1 MNFKKF
7 QKSKLKISSHSFF
20 PKSNKINK
28 TFYMTEVNEMSNI
41 LKNYYNYELPTKT
54 YFHKNK
60 RKNKVPYNIKNMKYN
75 QDVKEYS
82 PYKEKEKNKEK
93 EKEKEKEKK
102 ERIKEECDNK
112 IYKYSYEYLIQ
123 FQTWEKS
130 NQIDLLTESL
140 LNHIDQMEKYLKE
153 IDKKEKKY
161 IKSKS
166 NNSICNT
173 SISSSSSI
181 INASLE
187 TWGRKDY
194 TKETKV
200 AEENKIK
207 LKEYDEK
214 DIIKKELRELLNKL
228 TKDNYEFLKDKIL
241 EIIKDKIENQEKFLD
256 IIFIKAIKEKS
267 YSELYANLCKYLNKK
282 LPQKSNKTKKEK
294 IKNISSVFRDK
305 LIDKCKKILKSK
317 NYEEYIK
324 EEDQQEKIIKLK
336 KIILGNTNFLTE
348 LVKIKMLSKK
358 SIIDCINYLFERY
371 EKDSDKILK
380 TIFIESIIL
389 FTDKLGTLIHSE
401 KTNKKKEEIN
411 KHKQEIEE
419 IFKKLEKIKDDKE
432 LPGHIIYLIINLI
445 EKKKNNFKESQYEK
459 YIRAKSKQELEEEL
473 ISKDNEKEKKENEQE
488 NIKQEII
495 EKIKKDL
502 NEYKDFIEDEGN
514 SKNYNWEITT
524 DLYDVKLRSID
535 DILEGYIVSSGDFI
549 EQESN
554 IKYAKDYI
562 KEFIGFYHKNL
573 NEEEINNLR
582 KRIFNLLTIVID
594 IAFETPKIY
603 DIYAYVMYILIQN
616 NVLKKEDIDNKFK
629 EKSNKKDINLDFYKN
644 IEEYLNSYL
653 KTKEKN

>member
-1 MNFKKF
+1 MSNKMNFKKS

-82 PYKEKEKNKEK
+82 PYKEKVKNK

-214 DIIKKELRELLNKL
+214 DIIKKQLRELLNKL
-228 TKDNYEFLKDKIL
+228 TKDNYEFLKDTIL

-256 IIFIKAIKEKS
+256 IIFINAIKEKS
-267 YSELYANLCKYLNKK
+267 SSELYANLCKYLNTK

-305 LIDKCKKILKSK
+305 LIDKCKK
-317 NYEEYIK
+317 
-324 EEDQQEKIIKLK
+324 
-336 KIILGNTNFLTE
+336 
-348 LVKIKMLSKK
+348 
-358 SIIDCINYLFERY
+358 
-371 EKDSDKILK
+371 
-380 TIFIESIIL
+380 
-389 FTDKLGTLIHSE
+389 
-401 KTNKKKEEIN
+401 
-411 KHKQEIEE
+411 
-419 IFKKLEKIKDDKE
+419 
-432 LPGHIIYLIINLI
+432 
-445 EKKKNNFKESQYEK
+445 
-459 YIRAKSKQELEEEL
+459 
-473 ISKDNEKEKKENEQE
+473 
-488 NIKQEII
+488 NIKVQ
-495 EKIKKDL
+495 
-502 NEYKDFIEDEGN
+502 
-514 SKNYNWEITT
+514 
-524 DLYDVKLRSID
+524 KL
-535 DILEGYIVSSGDFI
+535 
-549 EQESN
+549 
-554 IKYAKDYI
+554 
-562 KEFIGFYHKNL
+562 
-573 NEEEINNLR
+573 
-582 KRIFNLLTIVID
+582 
-594 IAFETPKIY
+594 
-603 DIYAYVMYILIQN
+603 
-616 NVLKKEDIDNKFK
+616 
-629 EKSNKKDINLDFYKN
+629 
-644 IEEYLNSYL
+644 
-653 KTKEKN
+653 

>member
-1 MNFKKF
+1 MNFKKS

-20 PKSNKINK
+20 PKNNKINK

-75 QDVKEYS
+75 QEVIEYS
-82 PYKEKEKNKEK
+82 PNKERVKNKEK
-93 EKEKEKEKK
+93 EREKK
-102 ERIKEECDNK
+102 EKIKEEYDNK

-123 FQTWEKS
+123 FQAWEKS
-130 NQIDLLTESL
+130 NQTDLLTESI
-140 LNHIDQMEKYLKE
+140 LNHINQMEKYLKE

-161 IKSKS
+161 IKSIS

-173 SISSSSSI
+173 SISSLSSF

-207 LKEYDEK
+207 LKEFDEK

-267 YSELYANLCKYLNKK
+267 FSELYANLCKYLNKK
-282 LPQKSNKTKKEK
+282 LPQKSNKPKKEK
-294 IKNISSVFRDK
+294 VKNTSSVFRDK

-317 NYEEYIK
+317 NYDEYIK
-324 EEDQQEKIIKLK
+324 EDNQQEKIVKLK

-371 EKDSDKILK
+371 EKDNDKILK

-401 KTNKKKEEIN
+401 KTNKKQEEIN
-411 KHKQEIEE
+411 KYKVEVER
-419 IFKKLEKIKDDKE
+419 IFKKLEKIKNDKE
-432 LPGHIIYLIINLI
+432 LPGHIVYLIINLI

-459 YIRAKSKQELEEEL
+459 YIRAKSKQELEEE
-473 ISKDNEKEKKENEQE
+473 INNKDNEKEKKENEQE

-495 EKIKKDL
+495 EKITKDL

-524 DLYDVKLRSID
+524 DLYDVKLRSFD

-549 EQESN
+549 EHESN

-603 DIYAYVMYILIQN
+603 DIYAYVIYILIQN
-616 NVLKKEDIDNKFK
+616 NIMKKEDIDNIFK

>member
-82 PYKEKEKNKEK
+82 PYKEKEKNK

-214 DIIKKELRELLNKL
+214 DIIKKQLRELLNKL
-228 TKDNYEFLKDKIL
+228 TKDNYEFLKDTIL

-380 TIFIESIIL
+380 TIFIESIII

-459 YIRAKSKQELEEEL
+459 YIRAKSKQELEEEMNN
-473 ISKDNEKEKKENEQE
+473 KDNEKEKKKNEQE

-616 NVLKKEDIDNKFK
+616 NILKKEDIDNKFK
-629 EKSNKKDINLDFYKN
+629 EISNKKDINLDFYKN

>member
-1 MNFKKF
+1 MNFKKS

-41 LKNYYNYELPTKT
+41 LKNYYHYELPTKT

-60 RKNKVPYNIKNMKYN
+60 RKNKAPYNIKNMKYS

-82 PYKEKEKNKEK
+82 PNKERVNN
-93 EKEKEKEKK
+93 KEKEKEKK

-112 IYKYSYEYLIQ
+112 IYNYSYEYLIQ

-130 NQIDLLTESL
+130 NQTDLLTESI
-140 LNHIDQMEKYLKE
+140 LNHINQMEKYLKE

-207 LKEYDEK
+207 LKEFDEK

-282 LPQKSNKTKKEK
+282 LPQKSNKPKKEK
-294 IKNISSVFRDK
+294 VKNTSSVFRDK

-317 NYEEYIK
+317 NYDEYIK
-324 EEDQQEKIIKLK
+324 EDDQQEKIIKLK
-336 KIILGNTNFLTE
+336 KIILGNANFLTE

-358 SIIDCINYLFERY
+358 SIIDCINYLFERN
-371 EKDSDKILK
+371 EKDNDKILK
-380 TIFIESIIL
+380 TIYMESIIL

-401 KTNKKKEEIN
+401 KTNKKQEEIN

-419 IFKKLEKIKDDKE
+419 IFKKLEKIKNDKE

-459 YIRAKSKQELEEEL
+459 YLRAKSKQELEEEL
-473 ISKDNEKEKKENEQE
+473 NNKDNEKEKKENEQE

-495 EKIKKDL
+495 DKIKKDL

-524 DLYDVKLRSID
+524 DLYDVKLRSFD

-549 EQESN
+549 EHESN

-582 KRIFNLLTIVID
+582 KRTFNLLTIVID

-616 NVLKKEDIDNKFK
+616 NIMKKEDIDNIFK

>member
-1 MNFKKF
+1 MNFKKS

-28 TFYMTEVNEMSNI
+28 TFYMTEVNEMNNI
-41 LKNYYNYELPTKT
+41 LKNYYHYELPTKT

-60 RKNKVPYNIKNMKYN
+60 RKNKVPYNIKNMKYY
-75 QDVKEYS
+75 QDFKEYS
-82 PYKEKEKNKEK
+82 PIKEKVKNKEK
-93 EKEKEKEKK
+93 EREKK
-102 ERIKEECDNK
+102 EKIKEEYDNK

-123 FQTWEKS
+123 FQAWEKS
-130 NQIDLLTESL
+130 NQTDLLTESI
-140 LNHIDQMEKYLKE
+140 LNHINQMEKYLKE

-161 IKSKS
+161 IKCKS

-173 SISSSSSI
+173 SISSLSSI

-228 TKDNYEFLKDKIL
+228 TKDNYEFLKDTIL

-267 YSELYANLCKYLNKK
+267 FSELYANLCKYLNKK

-473 ISKDNEKEKKENEQE
+473 NNKDNEKEKKENEQE